1 MSALPMIGLLIAF
14 VLPVALQ
21 RKGKAMTIAA
31 LGRRIGILALSAS
44 MLAAAPTAAQ
54 GQAYP
59 NQTVKIVVPFTP
71 GGGVDGVARVLV
83 SRLAEELG
91 QSVVIENKGGAGG
104 MLGASAVVQSPP
116 DGYTLLFGTGST
128 HGTNASIYTKLS
140 YDPVRDFA
148 PIVLV
153 STSPLLLVAT
163 PTFPAKSVRELID
176 VVRARPGEFSFGSY
190 GTGSINHLSAELFNQ
205 MAGIQANHIPYRGA
219 APALTDLI
227 AGRIHYTLDGVTT
240 SLPHVQSGTT
250 RLLGVTSPTRWP
262 ALPDHPTIAEAGVPG
277 FDTMVWF
284 GLFAPAATP
293 KPIIELLNAKVN
305 ASLAMPGVRQS
316 YDKLGVQVVGGSPE
330 VLAQKV
336 ESEMKKWAGI
346 VREKNIRIDP

>member
-1 MSALPMIGLLIAF
+1 
-14 VLPVALQ
+14 
-21 RKGKAMTIAA
+21 MTIAA
-31 LGRRIGILALSAS
+31 LVRRIGILALSAS
-44 MLAAAPTAAQ
+44 LLAAAAAAQ
-54 GQAYP
+54 AQTYP
-59 NQTVKIVVPFTP
+59 TQTVKIVVPFAP
-71 GGGVDGVARVLV
+71 GGGVDGIARVLV

-116 DGYTLLFGTGST
+116 DGYTILFGTGST
-128 HGTNASIYTKLS
+128 HGTNASVYTKLS
-140 YDPVRDFA
+140 YDPVRDFT

-153 STSPLLLVAT
+153 TTSPLLLVAT
-163 PTFPAKSVRELID
+163 PTFPAKTVHELID
-176 VVRARPGEFSFGSY
+176 LVRSRPDEFSFGSY
-190 GTGSINHLSAELFNQ
+190 GTGSINHLAAELFNQ
-205 MAGIQANHIPYRGA
+205 MVKIKANHIPYRGA

-227 AGRIHYTLDGVTT
+227 AGRIHYTFDGVTT
-240 SLPHVQSGTT
+240 SLPHVQAGST

-316 YDKLGVQVVGGSPE
+316 YDKLGVQVVGGTPE